1 MPHVRESD
9 YTPGRLASLV
19 TKIVPNTTS
28 KPCAGRQA
36 AIRKFPSNAKSIEAL
51 LVSSE
56 SFRELC
62 EDLAEAERALAAT
75 NQLPEAL
82 RFPSRVE
89 CRGWVE
95 SLAKEI
101 EGMLLETKVVPLPI
115 QTLGRRV
122 R

>member
-1 MPHVRESD
+1 M
-9 YTPGRLASLV
+9 
-19 TKIVPNTTS
+19 PNTTS
-28 KPCAGRQA
+28 KPCAGQQA

-62 EDLAEAERALAAT
+62 EDLAEAERALAAID
-75 NQLPEAL
+75 QLPKPL
-82 RFPSRVE
+82 QFPSRIE

-101 EGMLLETKVVPLPI
+101 EGVLRETKVVPLAI